1 MNQRWDLDALYTS
14 FESKE
19 FQNDF
24 SKTDAMLVQF
34 SAWVN
39 ETFISH
45 DNEAKMIADYIKKNE
60 EISMVFFRLGAYS
73 NLRLSTE
80 AKNTEALTYSEKIR
94 LKLSDFTQPTIL
106 FEKWLGEINNLSQ
119 LIESSKE
126 LEPFRFY
133 LIEIAE
139 NNKFNLSEK
148 EEIIISKMQT
158 TGSSAWSNLQNLLS
172 STLMVDITL
181 NDVHK
186 TLPISVVR
194 NMAFESDQTVRKT
207 AYEAE
212 LKAYKKIE
220 ESSAAALNAIK
231 GEVTTLA
238 KMRGFESP
246 LHMTLHNS
254 RMDKETLDAMMT
266 AVKESL
272 PAFRKYFRK
281 KAEILSHK
289 NGLPFYDLFATIGD
303 TDKSYSYEEAHAFIV
318 EQFGTFSKKL
328 ADLADK
334 AFTKH
339 WIDAE
344 PRDGKRGGAFCSNL
358 RPIKES
364 RILTNFNGKMKNVTT
379 LAHELGHAYHGD
391 CIFKEHLFNSQYTMP
406 VAETASIFC
415 ETIVG
420 NAVMKNAS
428 AHDLK
433 GLLESELADQGQT
446 VVDIYSRYLFESEL
460 FERRKDASVHVE
472 QLKEMMLRAQKEA
485 YGDGLDH
492 ECLHPYMWA
501 NKPHYYTAG
510 NNFYNFP
517 YTFGLLFAKGLY
529 AIYQERGDA
538 FVAQYDTLLQATGK
552 NSIAD
557 AAKIVKIDV
566 RDVDFWRR
574 SLKLIEKNIETFIS
588 L

>member
-1 MNQRWDLDALYTS
+1 MNQRWDLNALYSS

-19 FQNDF
+19 FQDDF
-24 SKTDAMLVQF
+24 AKTEPMLAQF
-34 SAWVN
+34 TTWVN
-39 ETFISH
+39 KTFVNH
-45 DNEAKMIADYIKKNE
+45 DDEAKKITEYIKKNE
-60 EISMVFFRLGAYS
+60 ELAMLFSRLSSYS
-73 NLRLSTE
+73 SLRLSTE
-80 AKNTEALTYSEKIR
+80 AKNTDALAYSEKLR
-94 LKLSDFTQPTIL
+94 LKYSDFTQPTIV
-106 FEKWLGEINNLSQ
+106 FEKWLSDVKDLSK
-119 LIESSKE
+119 LIDTSKD
-126 LEPFRFY
+126 LQQFRFF
-133 LIEIAE
+133 LQEIVD
-139 NNKFNLSEK
+139 NNTYNLTEK

-158 TGSSAWSNLQNLLS
+158 TGSSAWANLQNLLS

-181 NDVHK
+181 NDMKK

-231 GEVTTLA
+231 GEVITLA
-238 KMRGFESP
+238 KLRGFESP

-254 RMDKETLDAMMT
+254 RMDKATLDAMMT
-266 AVKESL
+266 AIKESL
-272 PAFRKYFRK
+272 PTFRKYFKK
-281 KAEILSHK
+281 KAELLGHK

-303 TDKSYSYEEAHAFIV
+303 TDKAFTYEEAHAFIV
-318 EQFGTFSKKL
+318 AQFGTFSKKL
-328 ADLADK
+328 ADLADR
-334 AFTKH
+334 AFKNH

-358 RPIKES
+358 RTIKES
-364 RILTNFNGKMKNVTT
+364 RVLTNFNGKMKNVTT

-391 CIFKEHLFNSQYTMP
+391 CIFKEHIFNSSYTMP

-420 NAVMKNAS
+420 NAVMKTAT
-428 AHDLK
+428 AKDLK

-446 VVDIYSRYLFESEL
+446 VVDIYSRFLFESEL
-460 FERRKDASVHVE
+460 FERRKDASVQVE
-472 QLKEMMLRAQKEA
+472 QLKDMMLRAQKEA

-492 ECLHPYMWA
+492 EFLHPYMWV
-501 NKPHYYTAG
+501 NKPHYYYSG

-529 AIYQERGDA
+529 AIYQERGEA

-552 NSIAD
+552 NSVAD
-557 AAKIVKIDV
+557 AAKIVNIDV
-566 RDVDFWRR
+566 HDVNFWRG

>member
-1 MNQRWDLDALYTS
+1 MNQRWDLNALYSS
-14 FESKE
+14 FESQE

-24 SKTDAMLVQF
+24 KKTDEMLAAF
-34 SAWVN
+34 TKWVN
-39 ETFISH
+39 ATFISH
-45 DNEAKMIADYIKKNE
+45 DDEVKKISAYIKKNE
-60 EISMVFFRLGAYS
+60 ELALHFTRLSSYS
-73 NLRLSTE
+73 SLRLSTE
-80 AKNTEALTYSEKIR
+80 AKNSDALAYSEKMR
-94 LKLSDFTQPTIL
+94 QKYSDFTQPTVF
-106 FEKWLGEINNLSQ
+106 FEKWLGEVKNLDT
-119 LIESSKE
+119 LIDSAKE
-126 LEPFRFY
+126 LQPFRFF
-133 LIEIAE
+133 LNEIVD
-139 NNKFNLSEK
+139 NNKFNLTEN
-148 EEIIISKMQT
+148 EEVIISKMQT
-158 TGSSAWSNLQNLLS
+158 TGSSAWTNLQNLLS

-181 NDVHK
+181 NGVEK

-194 NMAFESDQTVRKT
+194 NMAFETDQTVRKT
-207 AYEAE
+207 AYDAE

-231 GEVTTLA
+231 GEVITLA

-254 RMDKETLDAMMT
+254 RMDKATLDAMMT
-266 AVKESL
+266 AIRDSL

-281 KAEILSHK
+281 KAELLGHK
-289 NGLPFYDLFATIGD
+289 NGLPFYDLFASVGESEKTF
-303 TDKSYSYEEAHAFIV
+303 TYEEAHAFIV
-318 EQFGTFSKKL
+318 AQFGTFSKKL
-328 ADLADK
+328 AELADK
-334 AFTKH
+334 AFKNH

-364 RILTNFNGKMKNVTT
+364 RILANFNGKMKNVTT

-391 CIFKEHLFNSQYTMP
+391 CIFKEHIFNSSYTMP

-415 ETIVG
+415 ETIVS

-428 AHDLK
+428 AHELK

-446 VVDIYSRYLFESEL
+446 VVDIYSRFLFESEL
-460 FERRKDASVHVE
+460 FERRKDASVQVA
-472 QLKEMMLRAQKEA
+472 QLKDMMLRAQKEA

-492 ECLHPYMWA
+492 DFLHPYMWV
-501 NKPHYYTAG
+501 NKPHYYYSG

-529 AIYQERGDA
+529 AIYQQRGDA
-538 FVAQYDTLLQATGK
+538 FIAQYDELLQATGK

-557 AAKIVKIDV
+557 AAKIVNIDV
-566 RDVDFWRR
+566 RDVAFWRG
-574 SLKLIEKNIETFIS
+574 SLKLIEKNIETFVS